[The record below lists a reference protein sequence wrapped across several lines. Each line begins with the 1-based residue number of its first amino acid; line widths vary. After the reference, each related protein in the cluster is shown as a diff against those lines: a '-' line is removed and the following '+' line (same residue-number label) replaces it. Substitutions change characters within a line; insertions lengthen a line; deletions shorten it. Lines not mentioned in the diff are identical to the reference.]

1 MLGQPTSMTCWVT
14 MIAVIGAV
22 AWIYE
27 VRVRIHP
34 NYFQI
39 FEAGIQTME
48 SGTSNWMI
56 SPYSHHNTVF
66 VSFHSFHNWIIDFSQ
81 EWIK

>member
-48 SGTSNWMI
+48 SGTSN
-56 SPYSHHNTVF
+56 
-66 VSFHSFHNWIIDFSQ
+66 
-81 EWIK
+81 